1 GGVASRLAV
10 ASGFKLGIFRSLLE
24 EISEGRIQI
33 TQRLLK
39 HNGTDFRKKGFLRLF
54 FPLGESGGGGVIV
67 NGFLLLLPG
76 GGAKLQRPIV
86 NITSATEGSGK
97 LLGLCISREESIVES
112 LLDYHA
118 GILHSICAPCEHC

>member
-1 GGVASRLAV
+1 MAV
-10 ASGFKLGIFRSLLE
+10 ASGFKFGKLRSLLE

-39 HNGTDFRKKGFLRLF
+39 HNRTDFGKKGFLRLL

-76 GGAKLQRPIV
+76 RGAKLQRVIV
-86 NITSATEGSGK
+86 NKSSATEGSGK
-97 LLGLCISREESIVES
+97 LLRLFIIREESVFES

-118 GILHSICAPCEHC
+118 DILHSLYAPC